1 MNIKILHLILLL
13 SSLIGYLEWGSDNH
27 MFLIEGEIDIL
38 SKLFTDPL
46 SVIHPLIIL
55 PLIGQLL
62 LLYTLF
68 QSTPGKVLTY
78 IGVSCI
84 GLLFLVIL
92 LTGILGKNFKV
103 TLSTIPFIV
112 TAIFVIRYHMKNR
125 ESEAI

>member
-1 MNIKILHLILLL
+1 
-13 SSLIGYLEWGSDNH
+13 

-38 SKLFTDPL
+38 SKLFTDPR

-62 LLYTLF
+62 LIYTLF
-68 QSTPGKVLTY
+68 QSRPGKVLIY

-92 LTGILGKNFKV
+92 LTGILGKNLKI
-103 TLSTIPFIV
+103 TLSTIPFLIS
-112 TAIFVIRYHMKNR
+112 AILVIRYHIRNR
-125 ESEAI
+125 ELNAT